1 MSQFDE
7 EGNGPSSENGPNGD
21 KKDKVER
28 KRRRI
33 KGKVEG
39 NIGNCESVLGLRV

>member
-21 KKDKVER
+21 KKDKVEKK
-28 KRRRI
+28 KR

-39 NIGNCESVLGLRV
+39 NIGNCESVWG